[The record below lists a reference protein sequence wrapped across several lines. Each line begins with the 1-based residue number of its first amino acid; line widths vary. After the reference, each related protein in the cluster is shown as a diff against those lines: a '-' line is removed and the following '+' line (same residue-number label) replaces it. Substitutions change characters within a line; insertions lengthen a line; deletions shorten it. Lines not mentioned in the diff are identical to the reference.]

1 MESRFLFGVMI
12 LYVFIMYGCRKVVV
26 LQAQNFPL
34 VDISLDSLKENGNR
48 IIFSPSSGEFI
59 FEVHSSNG
67 FGKAIISLVR
77 GPWPAKVCFHLYLH
91 GLESFSINN
100 GLFVLNTSI
109 LSYPPYS
116 VLCEINTVGQDSREP
131 LVETSPYWMSVDK
144 VSIGNVISEVP
155 LQNGYVEVVIPKIV
169 FESEPEILYIEWV
182 DFLR

>member
-1 MESRFLFGVMI
+1 M
-12 LYVFIMYGCRKVVV
+12 
-26 LQAQNFPL
+26 
-34 VDISLDSLKENGNR
+34 
-48 IIFSPSSGEFI
+48 
-59 FEVHSSNG
+59 
-67 FGKAIISLVR
+67 
-77 GPWPAKVCFHLYLH
+77 
-91 GLESFSINN
+91 
-100 GLFVLNTSI
+100 LNTSI